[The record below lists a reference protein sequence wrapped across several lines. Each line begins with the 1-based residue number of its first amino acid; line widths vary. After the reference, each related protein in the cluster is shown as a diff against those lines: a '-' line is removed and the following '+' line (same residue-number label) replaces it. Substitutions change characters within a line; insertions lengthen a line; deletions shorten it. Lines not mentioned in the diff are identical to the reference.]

1 MKVGNLVR
9 RKPHAITNEPEIL
22 GLVTEMF
29 SDASAIR
36 ITFINP
42 DPDLPA
48 YHILRTEKHWR
59 KASHF
64 EVVS

>member
-9 RKPHAITNEPEIL
+9 RKPNAVTNQPQIL

-42 DPDLPA
+42 DPDLPG
-48 YHILRTEKHWR
+48 YEKHWR

>member
-9 RKPHAITNEPEIL
+9 RKPNAVTNQPEIL

-29 SDASAIR
+29 DDASAIR
-36 ITFINP
+36 ITFIDADAGP
-42 DPDLPA
+42 GS
-48 YHILRTEKHWR
+48 EKYWR
-59 KASHF
+59 KSSHF